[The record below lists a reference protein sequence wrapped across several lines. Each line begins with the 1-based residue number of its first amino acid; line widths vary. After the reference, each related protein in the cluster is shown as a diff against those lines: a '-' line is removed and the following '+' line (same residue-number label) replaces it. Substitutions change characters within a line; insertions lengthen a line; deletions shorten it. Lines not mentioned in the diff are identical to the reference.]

1 MLLPAMDITRG
12 TPISPVAPDATRDDF
27 SGRSCRNG
35 ASLGP
40 ADFLARPN
48 ASSGRGHYRGTPIS
62 PVALDAPRDVFDG
75 RFCRNGASPGPAF
88 TLNLLK
94 DFYRCRIRWFSA

>member
-1 MLLPAMDITRG
+1 MSADQNVGRTEERSDAVPAG
-12 TPISPVAPDATRDDF
+12 
-27 SGRSCRNG
+27 
-35 ASLGP
+35 
-40 ADFLARPN
+40 FLARPN

-62 PVALDAPRDVFDG
+62 PDAPDAPRDVFDG